1 MHNHN
6 SDRLLRGGAQADDR
20 VARALLRTDGVLS
33 RRCANNCRSF
43 VVHTTSTG
51 HVDQPA
57 GGRRVASRRA
67 ACATLHAQRNRPH
80 THTHHSARH
89 AHTSRRRRAT
99 RPNVLTCNSVDA
111 CMRRGCTHAT
121 RRVKPLAGRRSVWR
135 RRRASSCVCA
145 HNTNRI
151 DAHAQP
157 LIHRK
162 TNTVTIMPYIDR
174 CVASQSRAAS
184 SRVVRVDKFNKREF
198 AALARDSQSALL
210 MTRATRRGCD
220 HK

>member
-1 MHNHN
+1 
-6 SDRLLRGGAQADDR
+6 
-20 VARALLRTDGVLS
+20 
-33 RRCANNCRSF
+33 
-43 VVHTTSTG
+43 
-51 HVDQPA
+51 
-57 GGRRVASRRA
+57 
-67 ACATLHAQRNRPH
+67 
-80 THTHHSARH
+80 
-89 AHTSRRRRAT
+89 
-99 RPNVLTCNSVDA
+99 
-111 CMRRGCTHAT
+111 MRRGCTHAT

-210 MTRATRRGCD
+210 MTSNSAWLRPQMTHTRTPHTPTKATRASRCLLFAVVRPLSSPQQQQQQQQQRENMLWFFVLCALL
-220 HK
+220 